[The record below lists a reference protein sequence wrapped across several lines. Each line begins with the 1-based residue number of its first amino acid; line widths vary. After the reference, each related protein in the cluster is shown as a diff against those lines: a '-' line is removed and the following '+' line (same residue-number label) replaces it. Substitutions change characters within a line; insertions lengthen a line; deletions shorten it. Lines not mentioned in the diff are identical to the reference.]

1 MRLAVIGS
9 GYVGLVAGACFA
21 ELGHDV
27 VVVDND
33 PEKLAALQRG
43 DVPIHEE
50 FLPELFQRHHRKRLS
65 FTDDTTQAV
74 RASQAVFIAVGTP
87 PMHSG
92 EADLSYVES
101 VARDIAGAVGDY
113 KVVVDKS
120 TVPVYTSEW
129 VRKIMVLNGAAQA
142 SFDVV
147 SNPEFLREGTA
158 VTDFLYPDRIVI
170 GADKERC
177 ATVLREIYKPLVDGS
192 YYSCPTA
199 IPGPNGHHGP
209 ARMIVTSA
217 RSAELIKHA
226 SNAFLAMKISFI
238 NAVSNICE
246 SVGADV
252 EQVREGMGADARIG
266 SRFLYPGIGYGGSC
280 FPKDIAAFRS
290 VAHECG
296 YEFRLLDQVM
306 QINEDQRQRF
316 MRKVRTALWTLKG
329 KQLGVLGLAF
339 KDGTDDIRESPAVA
353 IIQSLLA
360 EGCRVTAYDPA
371 AMPRAAEVLP
381 RACVQFVDSP
391 YDVLSNADA
400 LLILTEWQEFRDLDL
415 IRVRKGL
422 RYPIVIDG
430 RNMFRPEDMEKQGFI
445 YLSIGR
451 PDVVPQEELANFPR
465 SGQTLGK

>member
-27 VVVDND
+27 VLVDND

-43 DVPIHEE
+43 EVPIHEE
-50 FLPELFQRHHRKRLS
+50 FLPELIQRHHGKRLS
-65 FTDDTTQAV
+65 FTDDTVAAV

-87 PMHSG
+87 PMDSG

-129 VRKIMVLNGAAQA
+129 VRKIMLLNGAPQGA
-142 SFDVV
+142 FDVV

-158 VTDFLYPDRIVI
+158 VTDFLYPDRIVV
-170 GADKERC
+170 GADNERC
-177 ATVLREIYKPLVDGS
+177 SNVLQEIYKPLVDGS
-192 YYSCPTA
+192 YYQCPTA
-199 IPGPNGHHGP
+199 IPGPNGARGP
-209 ARMIVTSA
+209 ARVIVTSA

-238 NAVSNICE
+238 NAVGNICE
-246 SVGADV
+246 AVGADV
-252 EQVREGMGADARIG
+252 EQVRQGMGADARIG
-266 SRFLYPGIGYGGSC
+266 ARFLYPGIGYGGSC
-280 FPKDIAAFRS
+280 FPKDISAFHS
-290 VAHECG
+290 VARECG
-296 YEFRLLDQVM
+296 YEFGLLDEVM
-306 QINEDQRQRF
+306 NINEDQRQRF

-339 KDGTDDIRESPAVA
+339 KDGTDDIRESPAIA

-371 AMPRAAEVLP
+371 AMARAAEVLP
-381 RACVQFVDSP
+381 KSSVQFADSP
-391 YDVLSNADA
+391 YDVVNKADA
-400 LLILTEWQEFRDLDL
+400 LLVLTEWQEFKDLDL
-415 IRVRKGL
+415 ARIRESL

-430 RNMFRPEDMEKQGFI
+430 RNLFCPEEMAKHGFI

-451 PDVVPQEELANFPR
+451 PDVVPQEEVVKFRRAGQP
-465 SGQTLGK
+465 SGR